1 MTAFDRAEI
10 KAFRFHDLRHT
21 AASHMV
27 MRGAS
32 LKDVQEILGHSDY
45 KMTRRYA
52 HLSPSH
58 LRAAVDRLDGL
69 TISTTS
75 AQSAV
80 ESPQRL
86 VSVHAPVAQV
96 DRAAVS

>member
-1 MTAFDRAEI
+1 
-10 KAFRFHDLRHT
+10 
-21 AASHMV
+21 

-45 KMTRRYA
+45 KMTQRYA
-52 HLSPSH
+52 RLSPSH
-58 LRAAVDRLDGL
+58 LRAAVNRLNGL

-80 ESPQRL
+80 EFEQRRISP
-86 VSVHAPVAQV
+86 HGPVAQV